1 MLHQRFRGGSR
12 RPRRGRRPVQSL
24 KIIWDIDP
32 EPFDLEL
39 RVVDK
44 GKRFNGV
51 GLAESATLGGWET
64 SRERLSSTA
73 FLRGS
78 HKRSFNRPTRQRS
91 ENGIG

>member
-1 MLHQRFRGGSR
+1 MQT
-12 RPRRGRRPVQSL
+12 L

-32 EPFDLEL
+32 ELFDLEL

-64 SRERLSSTA
+64 GRERLSSTA
-73 FLRGS
+73 FPRGAQ
-78 HKRSFNRPTRQRS
+78 KRPFNRSTRQRS
-91 ENGIG
+91 ENGLG

>member
-1 MLHQRFRGGSR
+1 M
-12 RPRRGRRPVQSL
+12 QSL
-24 KIIWDIDP
+24 TIIWYLDP

-64 SRERLSSTA
+64 GRERLSSTA
-73 FLRGS
+73 FPRASQKSPL
-78 HKRSFNRPTRQRS
+78 KRSARHRS